1 MPVPPSPLAAAASA
15 AAAKVLGPSRRD
27 VLNLYR
33 SLLRIHAAVLPAPQR
48 ALGDRYV
55 REEFK
60 AHKDVPPAQADAF
73 VKTWQEYWVHLA
85 RSRGGPIGRDLD
97 EDTTQALSEDQ
108 VAKLDDLAAAARS
121 ASRGGGDDETG
132 GPLDNK

>member
-1 MPVPPSPLAAAASA
+1 M
-15 AAAKVLGPSRRD
+15 
-27 VLNLYR
+27 LNLYR